1 MMKKRG
7 ILSQVNRW
15 DGREGVAVVSKRWFG
30 WLMLFSAKCTL
41 YHGRGRGGRLFFL
54 CF

>member
-1 MMKKRG
+1 MQDAEGHYRV
-7 ILSQVNRW
+7 IA
-15 DGREGVAVVSKRWFG
+15 GRKGVAVVSKRWFG

-41 YHGRGRGGRLFFL
+41 YHGRGLKRKSFFL